1 MIKFVLRR
9 NLKYLLQLI
18 IWNFIRDLEVFL
30 IKYLFNFGNSLL
42 FTTIMFI
49 AEFFSGFIVYK
60 YQKSFFLL
68 NKFNDNNLNNVKTAN
83 GLGLIQN
90 TFTYK
95 LIPLDNYYKIYFL
108 IFIVS
113 ISDFVQFMIRTNL
126 IGKFINISVSLQS
139 RLGANITIFA
149 TFYYV
154 YALRL
159 PIFKHQK
166 FSLSIFGF
174 CIIIIIIF
182 EFIFQKINIF
192 LSYGDL
198 ILVISIIT
206 LNTYISSV
214 IDSIEKY
221 LFEYNFINPFK
232 ALLFEGLFGFILTLL
247 FFSMPQYL
255 KDVAKVYNDN
265 SGGRFTLFIFL
276 LFIYLILCGGRNV
289 FRVISIKL
297 YTPMARAFSDYFLN
311 PLYLLFCFVVE
322 NDFSPDDES
331 KRVLFFLINLI
342 LSIIITFCGSVFNE
356 FIVLFCCGLELNTY
370 DQISKRAKIKQDI
383 YLTEMADTESIV

>member
-1 MIKFVLRR
+1 M
-9 NLKYLLQLI
+9 
-18 IWNFIRDLEVFL
+18 
-30 IKYLFNFGNSLL
+30 
-42 FTTIMFI
+42 
-49 AEFFSGFIVYK
+49 
-60 YQKSFFLL
+60 
-68 NKFNDNNLNNVKTAN
+68 
-83 GLGLIQN
+83 
-90 TFTYK
+90 
-95 LIPLDNYYKIYFL
+95 
-108 IFIVS
+108 
-113 ISDFVQFMIRTNL
+113 
-126 IGKFINISVSLQS
+126 
-139 RLGANITIFA
+139 
-149 TFYYV
+149 
-154 YALRL
+154 
-159 PIFKHQK
+159 
-166 FSLSIFGF
+166 SIFGF